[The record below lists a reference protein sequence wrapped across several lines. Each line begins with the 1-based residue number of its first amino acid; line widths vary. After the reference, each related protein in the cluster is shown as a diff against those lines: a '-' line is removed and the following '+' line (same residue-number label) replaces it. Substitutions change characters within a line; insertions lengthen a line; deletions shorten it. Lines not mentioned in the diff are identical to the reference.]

1 MMPADEPAGATV
13 PPAASEEDVSRLLRL
28 AGRRMDVPETAT
40 ARVREAARLQWRIV
54 LQARRRRRVVRVASL
69 MAAAVALA
77 LVIGLRLGHGPDRAG
92 VPPAQSVAVRVERS
106 RGAAV
111 RATTADGT
119 PLALATSVDLVA
131 GAWLETPAD
140 GRTALRADGRV
151 SVRLDTDTRVQV
163 LSASSYRL
171 DRGGLYVD
179 TGSES
184 APANLSVRTAQALVR
199 DIGTQFELRADAGV
213 TRVRVRAG
221 TIVLDGE
228 GEAARAGAG
237 TALHVEHGAITRR
250 AIAIYGPD
258 WAWAEQIA
266 PEFALEGRSLRTF
279 LDWAARETGWTMR
292 IASPDLA
299 RSADGIWL
307 HGSAAGLTPSQAL
320 EAVLP
325 TCGLALRRQAGT
337 AWIEPIPAP
346 RGTK

>member
-1 MMPADEPAGATV
+1 MSAADEAGATV
-13 PPAASEEDVSRLLRL
+13 QPAASEEDVSRLLRL
-28 AGRRMDVPETAT
+28 AGRRMGVPEAAT
-40 ARVREAARLQWRIV
+40 ARVREAARLQWHDMLR
-54 LQARRRRRVVRVASL
+54 ARRRRRVVRVVSL
-69 MAAAVALA
+69 IAAAVALA
-77 LVIGLRLGHGPDRAG
+77 LAIGLRLGPGRDRAG
-92 VPPAQSVAVRVERS
+92 VPQAQSVAVRVERS

-111 RATTADGT
+111 RATTAGGA
-119 PLALATSVDLVA
+119 PLILATGVDLVA
-131 GAWLETPAD
+131 GTWLETPAD
-140 GRTALRADGRV
+140 GRAALRADGRV
-151 SVRLDTDTRVQV
+151 SVRLDTGTRVQV

-179 TGSES
+179 TGSET

-221 TIVLDGE
+221 TIVLDGH

-237 TALHVEHGAITRR
+237 TALDVEHGAITRR
-250 AIAIYGPD
+250 AVAIYGPD

-279 LDWAARETGWTMR
+279 LDWAARETGWTVR

-299 RSADGIWL
+299 RSADGIRL

-337 AWIEPIPAP
+337 AWIEQIPAS
-346 RGTK
+346 RGNR